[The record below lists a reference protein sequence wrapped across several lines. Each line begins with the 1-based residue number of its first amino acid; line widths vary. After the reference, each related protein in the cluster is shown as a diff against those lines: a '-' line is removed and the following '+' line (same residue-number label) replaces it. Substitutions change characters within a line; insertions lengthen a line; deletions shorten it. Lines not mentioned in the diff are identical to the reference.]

1 SFSQPITSLVNLGGS
16 ALETE
21 ASLNRLDDVLNYPTD
36 PVLAAYS
43 TQAPTTQ
50 GTTRLAG
57 QLELRDVTFGYS
69 RLEPPLIEH
78 LSIRLRPGAR
88 VVLIGDSGSGKSTIA
103 RLVCGLYEPWSGQIL
118 FAGTVYDNLTLWDP
132 TIPEPRIVAAARDAG
147 IHQGVAARA
156 GGYNSRVEED
166 GANFSGG
173 QRQRLEIARALVGD
187 PAILVLD
194 EATSAL

>member
-118 FAGTVYDNLTLWDP
+118 FDGRPRSAYPRRVITGSLAMVDQEIFLFAGTVYDNLTLWDP
-132 TIPEPRIVAAARDAG
+132 TIPE
-147 IHQGVAARA
+147 
-156 GGYNSRVEED
+156 
-166 GANFSGG
+166 
-173 QRQRLEIARALVGD
+173 
-187 PAILVLD
+187 
-194 EATSAL
+194 